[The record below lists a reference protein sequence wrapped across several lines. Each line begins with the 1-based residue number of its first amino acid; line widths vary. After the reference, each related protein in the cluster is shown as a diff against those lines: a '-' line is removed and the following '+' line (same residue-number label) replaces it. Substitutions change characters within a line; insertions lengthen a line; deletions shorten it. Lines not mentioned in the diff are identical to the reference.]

1 MVVFFL
7 CLSLSFSLYSFTA
20 NRYSLI
26 HRAIATQL
34 TKTNAWEREREREL
48 PLFSSPFLCSHSIL
62 DLSFSL
68 FIILLGICSTGVFA
82 FVTWKLQSWEILGD
96 LASLPENSSGVFGFS
111 LIRLFSV
118 ETGAKYCFF

>member
-1 MVVFFL
+1 
-7 CLSLSFSLYSFTA
+7 
-20 NRYSLI
+20 LI